1 MAHARS
7 HPPPIVGPQPVM
19 LGNLFKP
26 LPDVRRLR
34 SLDGL
39 RGLAALAVLGYH
51 FSEPLAYYGLMGVE
65 LFFVISGFVI
75 LMTLE
80 RVGSLTE
87 FAIGRAG
94 RLYPAYWVS
103 VAVAGL
109 FLWLTHQATA
119 GLILINATMLQAFFL
134 RRNII
139 DPYWT
144 LAFELVFYVAMAA
157 VFRVRQLPN
166 IDRVALAWLAI
177 MVLFRGAM
185 LSGKGWGLYNNWTVQ
200 FLLMPQFGHLFI
212 AGMMLYRIN
221 TGRATL
227 PTRLALGLAVL
238 YSLFGRPDWAQIEP
252 IPYFLI
258 NAVFI
263 AAVWAASSGRAPVLA
278 IPVLA
283 GIGLCSYSLYLF
295 HVPVQLL
302 FAFCF
307 GQLSEQLWFF
317 AMLVFPT
324 AIGTAVI
331 IRAYIEQPA
340 QLLVKKWAAHFQAA
354 TKPASKLIPK

>member
-1 MAHARS
+1 M
-7 HPPPIVGPQPVM
+7 P
-19 LGNLFKP
+19 GNIFKP
-26 LPDVRRLR
+26 VPDIRRLR

-51 FSEPLAYYGLMGVE
+51 FSEPLAYYGLMGAE

-75 LMTLE
+75 LMTVE
-80 RVGSLTE
+80 RVRSLTD
-87 FAIGRAG
+87 FVIGRAG

-119 GLILINATMLQAFFL
+119 GLILINATMLQTFL
-134 RRNII
+134 FRPNII

-144 LAFELVFYVAMAA
+144 LAYELWFYVVLA
-157 VFRVRQLPN
+157 VIYGARQLPN
-166 IDRVALAWLAI
+166 VDRVALAWLAI

-185 LSGKGWGLYNNWTVQ
+185 LVGKGWGLYNNWWVHL
-200 FLLMPQFGHLFI
+200 LLMPQFGHLFI

-227 PTRLALGLAVL
+227 PTCLALGLAIL
-238 YSLFGRPDWAQIEP
+238 YSLFGRPDWAQIDP

-258 NAVFI
+258 NTVFI
-263 AAVWAASSGRAPVLA
+263 AAVWAGSSGRAPLFA
-278 IPVLA
+278 IPPLVGVGA
-283 GIGLCSYSLYLF
+283 CSYSLYLL

-302 FAFCF
+302 FEHFSGHLF
-307 GQLSEQLWFF
+307 FSQQLWFV
-317 AMLVFPT
+317 ALVVFPAT
-324 AIGTAVI
+324 ICASVVTWACVE
-331 IRAYIEQPA
+331 RPA
-340 QLLVKKWAAHFQAA
+340 QLWAKKWTAH
-354 TKPASKLIPK
+354 

>member
-1 MAHARS
+1 
-7 HPPPIVGPQPVM
+7 M
-19 LGNLFKP
+19 LRNLFKP
-26 LPDVRRLR
+26 MPDVRRLR

-80 RVGSLTE
+80 RTRSLTD

-119 GLILINATMLQAFFL
+119 GLVLINATMLQDFFL
-134 RRNII
+134 RRDII

-157 VFRVRQLPN
+157 IFRARQLPN
-166 IDRVALAWLAI
+166 VDRVALAWLAI

-185 LSGKGWGLYNNWTVQ
+185 LAGKGWGLYNNWTVQ
-200 FLLMPQFGHLFI
+200 LLLMPQFGHLFI

-227 PTRLALGLAVL
+227 PTCLALGLAIL

-263 AAVWAASSGRAPVLA
+263 VGVWAGSSGHAPVLA
-278 IPVLA
+278 TPALV
-283 GIGLCSYSLYLF
+283 GLGVCSYSLYLL

-302 FAFCF
+302 FAYFL
-307 GQLSEQLWFF
+307 GHLSKQLWFI
-317 AMLVFPT
+317 ALVVFPA
-324 AIGTAVI
+324 AIGAAVVT
-331 IRAYIEQPA
+331 RAYIERPV
-340 QLLVKKWAAHFQAA
+340 QLWVKKYSARSNRDNR
-354 TKPASKLIPK
+354 KSASSVAGT